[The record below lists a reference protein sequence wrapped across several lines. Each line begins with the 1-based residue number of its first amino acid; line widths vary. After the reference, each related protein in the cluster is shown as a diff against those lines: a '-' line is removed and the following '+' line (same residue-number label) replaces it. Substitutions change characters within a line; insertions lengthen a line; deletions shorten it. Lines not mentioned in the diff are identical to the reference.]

1 MPVTRLARN
10 GTAQENHPGTTWRKP
25 FPLQLEGCVHVG
37 KIPQA
42 LWRGRWVCDSRA
54 QQQTSIHLQHRWWGQ
69 PTAPH
74 TAWGPLV
81 LQAPPAL
88 SCRESQLSSGC
99 STLHS
104 SRADT
109 QRRCVAA
116 IKSPLKRNN
125 SKFWT
130 SQLRGTGKPWKPL
143 RAASSVDELSGAHRA
158 ICGASPY
165 YTNYKLI
172 YCSLHSKAV
181 QPTNAPLQRAYFKT
195 SFSTFM
201 I

>member
-1 MPVTRLARN
+1 MEKTISPSSGGLCSR
-10 GTAQENHPGTTWRKP
+10 GEDPPGTLK
-25 FPLQLEGCVHVG
+25 GKVG
-37 KIPQA
+37 
-42 LWRGRWVCDSRA
+42 LW
-54 QQQTSIHLQHRWWGQ
+54 QQSPAADLH
-69 PTAPH
+69 
-74 TAWGPLV
+74 
-81 LQAPPAL
+81 PPAL

-181 QPTNAPLQRAYFKT
+181 QPTNAPLQRSYFKT